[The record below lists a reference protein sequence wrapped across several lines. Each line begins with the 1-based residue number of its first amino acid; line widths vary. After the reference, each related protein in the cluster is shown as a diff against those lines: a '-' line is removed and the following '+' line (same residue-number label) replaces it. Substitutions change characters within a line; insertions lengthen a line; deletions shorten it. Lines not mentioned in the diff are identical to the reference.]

1 MITTP
6 TVLVL
11 GAEAS
16 CPYGFPT
23 AKQLKTLICE
33 AFSGPDAP
41 GSRLLGD
48 ISNCPRHRFF
58 EFREAFR
65 KSGVPSV
72 DAFLERRPEFLTVG
86 KLAIA
91 YCLIPFENES
101 TLFAPPLHDSG
112 DWYEY
117 LSGKLAA
124 SFDEF
129 GENKLSIITFN
140 YDRSLEH
147 YLFTSLRSLHGRS
160 VDDCLEKLAK
170 VPVIHVYGQ
179 LGTIPYP
186 QPGSREYLPLG
197 GDENNVRDAVLDAA
211 HGITLLHE
219 AASDLAEARKL
230 LEAAK
235 RICFLGFSYHPL
247 NLARLQL
254 ENSILHRLVF
264 GTVLRFEA
272 GEVKQTE
279 ERLNQV
285 MLCGKVTLDDTDNL
299 TVLRRHLILG

>member
-1 MITTP
+1 MITIP

-11 GAEAS
+11 GAGAS

-23 AKQLKTLICE
+23 AKELKKRICE
-33 AFSGPDAP
+33 NFSYPNTPTA
-41 GSRLLGD
+41 RLLGD
-48 ISNCPRHRFF
+48 GDPSRFV
-58 EFREAFR
+58 EFREAFL

-72 DAFLERRPEFLTVG
+72 DAFLERRPEFLNVG

-91 YCLIPFENES
+91 YCLIPYEQEAH
-101 TLFAPPLHDSG
+101 LYPPFVDSG
-112 DWYEY
+112 DWYEH
-117 LSGKLAA
+117 LSEKLNA

-129 GENKLSIITFN
+129 GDNKLSIITFN

-160 VDDCLEKLAK
+160 VDDCLAKLAK
-170 VPVIHVYGQ
+170 VPIIHLYCQ

-186 QPGSREYLPLG
+186 QRGSREYLPLG
-197 GDENNVRDAVLDAA
+197 GDEKKARDAVLDAA

-219 AASDLAEARKL
+219 AASDLVEAGKL

-247 NLARLQL
+247 NVSRLAIDTK
-254 ENSILHRLVF
+254 NAGSKVIF
-264 GTVLRFEA
+264 GTARGMIGRELTDV
-272 GEVKQTE
+272 
-279 ERLNQV
+279 QV
-285 MLCGKVTLDDTDNL
+285 RVHKTLGSVISLADADNL
-299 TVLRRHLILG
+299 KLLRQNLILG